1 MPDPSPPAPHGARA
15 PRSRT
20 PAPGASAPAQS
31 TSAARRHAALAA
43 AAVVVVGVL
52 VWQIVTADGGTP
64 DPTAIPHLGH
74 GAVVAD
80 SAILVF
86 REGLECI
93 LVLAAITAGLNDAHR
108 MHRRPI
114 AAGAGVGAVASLATW
129 FVVVAA
135 LGALG
140 GTSLDVQAAT
150 GLLAVVVLLVVMNWF
165 FHRIY
170 WTGWISSHNRRRRRL
185 LVEVGPRNRPRVLLG
200 LALLGFTCVY
210 REGFEIVL
218 FLQSL
223 RLQYGAGVVAQGAA
237 LGIAATLAVGIATFG
252 LARRLP
258 YKRLLIV
265 TGVLLGVVLVV
276 MVGESAQELQLAG
289 WLPTTTIPIAIPG
302 WLGLWLAVFPTVES
316 LAAQALAAALVIGSY
331 VVAEEIRVKRPR
343 RAARFAREAAG

>member
-20 PAPGASAPAQS
+20 PAPGASAPARS

-43 AAVVVVGVL
+43 PAVALAGVL
-52 VWQIVTADGGTP
+52 VWQIVTAHGGTP

-108 MHRRPI
+108 IHRRPI

-185 LVEVGPRNRPRVLLG
+185 LVEVGPR
-200 LALLGFTCVY
+200 
-210 REGFEIVL
+210 I
-218 FLQSL
+218 
-223 RLQYGAGVVAQGAA
+223 GAGSSSAWRSSASRA
-237 LGIAATLAVGIATFG
+237 SIARGSRSSCSSRACGCIT
-252 LARRLP
+252 AR
-258 YKRLLIV
+258 
-265 TGVLLGVVLVV
+265 
-276 MVGESAQELQLAG
+276 
-289 WLPTTTIPIAIPG
+289 
-302 WLGLWLAVFPTVES
+302 
-316 LAAQALAAALVIGSY
+316 GSS
-331 VVAEEIRVKRPR
+331 R
-343 RAARFAREAAG
+343 RARPSGSPPPSPSASRRSAWPGGSRTSGCSSSPACCSASCSS